1 MILGEK
7 PAALTGPD
15 HSKSSSAGLPGKAGL
30 PSKAGQYSSDIY
42 SFSEVVDS
50 ACERLMDRQIK
61 YSIRRI
67 REMEERL
74 CCLERELDDFLFQKD
89 RKLG

>member
-1 MILGEK
+1 MTFGEK
-7 PAALTGPD
+7 SAALTGPD
-15 HSKSSSAGLPGKAGL
+15 QSEC
-30 PSKAGQYSSDIY
+30 SDSIY

-50 ACERLMDRQIK
+50 ACEKLMDRQIK

-74 CCLERELDDFLFQKD
+74 CCLERELDDFLFQRD

>member
-7 PAALTGPD
+7 SAALTGPD
-15 HSKSSSAGLPGKAGL
+15 QSKFPDG
-30 PSKAGQYSSDIY
+30 IY

-50 ACERLMDRQIK
+50 ACEKLMDRQIK

-67 REMEERL
+67 REMDGRL
-74 CCLERELDDFLFQKD
+74 CLLERELDEFLFHKKN

>member
-7 PAALTGPD
+7 SAALTGPD
-15 HSKSSSAGLPGKAGL
+15 NSKCTEG
-30 PSKAGQYSSDIY
+30 IY

-50 ACERLMDRQIK
+50 TCERLMEKQIK

-67 REMEERL
+67 REMDERL
-74 CCLERELDDFLFQKD
+74 GLIERELDEFLFKKN
-89 RKLG
+89 RKL